1 MYKAFQPQDA
11 ELHWDVV
18 YNSLLC
24 AMQGKRI
31 HKGMELTQIYIL
43 FMLYHLLCLDI
54 SYYHSMLH

>member
-31 HKGMELTQIYIL
+31 HKGMELTVLVTTITY
-43 FMLYHLLCLDI
+43 LYDLAI
-54 SYYHSMLH
+54 